1 MNVKELKLGQQYFVY
16 EQKSYEPFVFDEALQ
31 GDKMRLSALKL
42 KKIVTVPPQSMI
54 VIGGGPTGLL
64 TTLHCLENVLLSDGV
79 MRIYESRDAFTQ
91 AGATFERAQIVR
103 LDAAGS
109 RVFVSISVQFMR
121 IFSFQPRVIRA
132 RTTVTSFRHKVSSR
146 SPSRIWRI

>member
-64 TTLHCLENVLLSDGV
+64 TT
-79 MRIYESRDAFTQ
+79 FT
-91 AGATFERAQIVR
+91 A
-103 LDAAGS
+103 S
-109 RVFVSISVQFMR
+109 KMSC
-121 IFSFQPRVIRA
+121 
-132 RTTVTSFRHKVSSR
+132 
-146 SPSRIWRI
+146 